1 MAITSG
7 VVSKYEQLAVFY
19 GLEIN
24 ISAPWLPVK
33 FCLFLT
39 LIIIRNEGSSYEEE
53 EAINDFLFKASAA
66 WVD

>member
-7 VVSKYEQLAVFY
+7 VVSKYEQLAVYVGFY

-24 ISAPWLPVK
+24 ISTPWLPVK

-39 LIIIRNEGSSYEEE
+39 LIIMRNEGSSYEE
-53 EAINDFLFKASAA
+53 EAINDFLFKASFA
-66 WVD
+66 